1 MGARAEFVFVREKDD
16 AGMQGDWAL
25 VTMRAG
31 SDSAMVLALPDP
43 PSDLEAPRMSGR
55 KLDAGVGGA
64 GFLGIGHLSA
74 AALLCSRGGCV
85 CVGGGGRP
93 WSGRRWRRRGGRR
106 EGLLCAAGGHSGYA
120 RCATPCRGAPFFAW
134 TAQGGA
140 AGAGD
145 AVSARRVAGSGVPL
159 IVQPQ
164 SERVVSAGT
173 SARKNS
179 WPLCLHA
186 RGPHAGHTQTR
197 AHASRCVTVERAST
211 GVCVHHARVSWIS
224 KQPGVICPS

>member
-1 MGARAEFVFVREKDD
+1 MAAVSRPLNGRMAEPGPIRASAHKDDRKALAKIAAGQGVGTVQSRGSMRLAAHRLGARALRAPGGRVAALEWSQMASARRAAGRPVVRGRGPQRLRK
-16 AGMQGDWAL
+16 
-25 VTMRAG
+25 VCH
-31 SDSAMVLALPDP
+31 ALPWCT
-43 PSDLEAPRMSGR
+43 
-55 KLDAGVGGA
+55 
-64 GFLGIGHLSA
+64 FL
-74 AALLCSRGGCV
+74 CMD
-85 CVGGGGRP
+85 
-93 WSGRRWRRRGGRR
+93 
-106 EGLLCAAGGHSGYA
+106 CA
-120 RCATPCRGAPFFAW
+120 
-134 TAQGGA
+134 GGA

-186 RGPHAGHTQTR
+186 RGLHTQTH
-197 AHASRCVTVERAST
+197 AHASRCVTVEHAST
-211 GVCVHHARVSWIS
+211 GICVHHARVSWIS

>member
-1 MGARAEFVFVREKDD
+1 MCSSVSIECRFDGNVCASVPDDECEVATRARTGARRPGRA
-16 AGMQGDWAL
+16 AN
-25 VTMRAG
+25 VTGLTRNPQKGAASSTPESSPG
-31 SDSAMVLALPDP
+31 GQHGTTFAFQVCGP
-43 PSDLEAPRMSGR
+43 
-55 KLDAGVGGA
+55 GA
-64 GFLGIGHLSA
+64 GG
-74 AALLCSRGGCV
+74 V
-85 CVGGGGRP
+85 
-93 WSGRRWRRRGGRR
+93 
-106 EGLLCAAGGHSGYA
+106 
-120 RCATPCRGAPFFAW
+120 
-134 TAQGGA
+134 
-140 AGAGD
+140 
-145 AVSARRVAGSGVPL
+145 VSARRVACSSVPL

-164 SERVVSAGT
+164 SERDVSAGT

>member
-1 MGARAEFVFVREKDD
+1 MEFANMSGLDALDEIFDTADARAVGAASEEPVADVDMAD
-16 AGMQGDWAL
+16 VVTAHGD
-25 VTMRAG
+25 
-31 SDSAMVLALPDP
+31 
-43 PSDLEAPRMSGR
+43 
-55 KLDAGVGGA
+55 
-64 GFLGIGHLSA
+64 F
-74 AALLCSRGGCV
+74 
-85 CVGGGGRP
+85 
-93 WSGRRWRRRGGRR
+93 RRWRRRGGRR

-186 RGPHAGHTQTR
+186 RGLHTQTH
-197 AHASRCVTVERAST
+197 AHASRCVTVEHAST
-211 GVCVHHARVSWIS
+211 GICVHHARVSWIS

>member
-1 MGARAEFVFVREKDD
+1 MIAKLSPRSPPVRAWGPCSLVVLCVLPRTGWARGRCGRRA
-16 AGMQGDWAL
+16 AGW
-25 VTMRAG
+25 
-31 SDSAMVLALPDP
+31 
-43 PSDLEAPRMSGR
+43 
-55 KLDAGVGGA
+55 
-64 GFLGIGHLSA
+64 
-74 AALLCSRGGCV
+74 
-85 CVGGGGRP
+85 RP

-106 EGLLCAAGGHSGYA
+106 GGQVCAAGGLSGHA
-120 RCATPCRGAPFFAW
+120 RCAKTCCGAPSCHTSFAW
-134 TAQGGA
+134 NAHGGA
-140 AGAGD
+140 AGAGG
-145 AVSARRVAGSGVPL
+145 AVSARRVTCSSVPL

-211 GVCVHHARVSWIS
+211 GVCVHHVRVSWIS